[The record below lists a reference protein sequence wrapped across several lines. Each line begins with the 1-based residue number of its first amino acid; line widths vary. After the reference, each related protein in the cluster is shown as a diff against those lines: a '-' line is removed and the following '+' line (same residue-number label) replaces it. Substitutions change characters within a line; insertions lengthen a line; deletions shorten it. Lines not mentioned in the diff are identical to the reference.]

1 MIRTFIAIPIPK
13 SISFF
18 LGKIQEELKATRVKA
33 AWTKAASLH
42 LTLRFLGD
50 TPEENV
56 KQISQAMKA
65 TANACAPFTLSVE
78 GVGVFPSIKK
88 ARVIWAGATGQTD
101 RLKRIQR
108 TLEKNLEQVSFPADT
123 KQFSPHFTLGRF
135 KERPDRTRL
144 VKIIQTL
151 GQYRSE
157 PCRIESMVLFKS
169 DLYTSGAVH
178 TPLFEAMFTQ
188 ELTPG

>member
-13 SISFF
+13 NISLF

-33 AWTKAASLH
+33 AWTRAASLH

-50 TPEENV
+50 IPEGNV
-56 KQISQAMKA
+56 KQIIQAMKT

-78 GVGVFPSIKK
+78 GVGVFPGIKK

-101 RLKRIQR
+101 QLKRIQR
-108 TLEKNLEQVSFPADT
+108 TLEKNLEQAGFPADT
-123 KQFSPHFTLGRF
+123 RQFSPHFTLGRF

-157 PCRIESMVLFKS
+157 PCRIDSMVLFKS
-169 DLYTSGAVH
+169 DLSTSGAVH
-178 TPLFEAMFTQ
+178 TPLFEAIFTQ
-188 ELTPG
+188 ERLPG